1 MITILILTTIFT
13 LIYIIYITFI
23 SQVVWC
29 CIFLVLSPSPNVI
42 PPNFWEVATHRSLLS
57 LEPFSFPVKIYSSWF
72 TNSLSSWNTSK
83 LTSPFSFWSFFLS
96 SNFSSL
102 LLHSLC
108 LYSFSFFWYFIF
120 LISAVFL
127 LFWICNC
134 YSSLQRLSSP

>member
-13 LIYIIYITFI
+13 LIYIICITFI

-29 CIFLVLSPSPNVI
+29 CISVVLSPSPNVI

-57 LEPFSFPVKIYSSWF
+57 PEQFSFPVKLYSSWF

-83 LTSPFSFWSFFLS
+83 LTSPLSFWSSFLP

-108 LYSFSFFWYFIF
+108 LHSFPFFWYFIF

-134 YSSLQRLSSP
+134 YSSLQLLSSP

>member
-13 LIYIIYITFI
+13 LIYIICITFI

-29 CIFLVLSPSPNVI
+29 CISLVLPPSPNVI

-57 LEPFSFPVKIYSSWF
+57 PEQFSFPVKLYSSWF
-72 TNSLSSWNTSK
+72 TNSLSP
-83 LTSPFSFWSFFLS
+83 LSFWSSFIP

-108 LYSFSFFWYFIF
+108 LHSFPFFWYFIF

-134 YSSLQRLSSP
+134 YSSLQLLSSP